1 MRLLLL
7 ETPVVEMADELLV
20 LLVAGGWYQ
29 AGAEVEWADAS
40 SRLIE
45 GEEGSLLREVRVV

>member
-40 SRLIE
+40 SRLME